1 MIQKVGPYFEK
12 LAPPFD
18 WKDNLQELH
27 AHVLSYLL
35 WRRSTFF
42 NQEGGLQKSR
52 LNDMFFNSCVGSSLD
67 HKHEVF
73 KKEVGTS
80 SFQNMMRNNMSAQKK
95 ERKER
100 KEDVA
105 TNWD

>member
-35 WRRSTFF
+35 WRRSTLF

-80 SFQNMMRNNMSAQKK
+80 SFQNMMRNNMSTKEKK
-95 ERKER
+95 EK
-100 KEDVA
+100 KMLPLTG

>member
-35 WRRSTFF
+35 WRRTTLF
-42 NQEGGLQKSR
+42 NQEGGSAPFPPPHKAA
-52 LNDMFFNSCVGSSLD
+52 VSS
-67 HKHEVF
+67 
-73 KKEVGTS
+73 
-80 SFQNMMRNNMSAQKK
+80 
-95 ERKER
+95 
-100 KEDVA
+100 
-105 TNWD
+105 